1 MKLWIAAAPLL
12 LLALWAGVR
21 ALGGRLSRRS
31 ANLAVAL
38 VLLFYALT
46 TASLG
51 VFWVARMDLP
61 VFDWHYLFGYGL
73 LLVLVVHVGL
83 QLASVAAH
91 LRRASPGWLL
101 TRDGHRFRW
110 PLRALATLL
119 VLALL
124 LTPALGWLLGRW
136 MPAARIRLQGRPPQV
151 TADPSAEGAPEI
163 WIERGGT
170 RTSVPD
176 YLWSES
182 RHSRVGVL
190 RRPAVTPPRPASVRT
205 APGAKVLTL
214 PQPLHRAAGLESDAD
229 RGARIAVGPGTRGA
243 SIATLS
249 ALLHHAY
256 GVTRRSSDA
265 LSLRAAASAGA
276 LYPTDVF
283 VLVRGAGELARGVHY
298 YDPEAHALL
307 TVGGPDAVERALT
320 ALPGRSPVASAE
332 LVVVLGATF
341 DRTIFKYDARSYR
354 YVALDAGH
362 VAENLMVAGEA
373 LGLPCRLEPHFD
385 DATLAHSVGLVRD
398 GEGAL
403 LAVGC
408 GVDRPPPSPTPTPTP
423 TPKYGPVEL
432 PELADDLELTR
443 LSHALTSWRLAR
455 RDPATPSPDAGLTPA
470 AGPTRAHV
478 DPLGLIR
485 QRRSNRSFA
494 QTSTAREDLDAA
506 LGAASRALG
515 ALGAPSLVDLFVSV
529 RAVDGLTPG
538 SYRFARELALLQPEP
553 DIATRLQSVGLEQE
567 VLGRAAFVVALT
579 LANTAG
585 QVDGPRDFRHAL
597 LQAGMAGQALYLE
610 ATARGLGAC
619 GVGAFFDDEVG
630 ELLRPGPTRPR
641 ALHLVAIGKK

>member
-83 QLASVAAH
+83 QLASVTAH
-91 LRRASPGWLL
+91 LRRASPSWLL
-101 TRDGHRFRW
+101 TRDGRRFRW

-124 LTPALGWLLGRW
+124 LTPALGWLLGKW
-136 MPAARIRLQGRPPQV
+136 MPAARVRLQGRPSQA
-151 TADPSAEGAPEI
+151 TAGPSSEGAPEI

-190 RRPAVTPPRPASVRT
+190 RRPAVTPPRPASVRG
-205 APGAKVLTL
+205 APGATALTL
-214 PQPLHRAAGLESDAD
+214 PQPHSRAPRLESDAD
-229 RGARIAVGPGTRGA
+229 GGARIAVGPGTRGA
-243 SIATLS
+243 SLATLS

-256 GVTRRSSDA
+256 GVTRRSSDE

-283 VLVRGAGELARGVHY
+283 VLVRGAGELAKGVHY

-307 TVGGPDAVERALT
+307 SVGGPDAVERALT
-320 ALPGRSPVASAE
+320 ALPGRSPVANAE

-341 DRTIFKYDARSYR
+341 DRTIFKYDTRSYR

-362 VAENLMVAGEA
+362 VAENLMAAGEA
-373 LGLPCRLEPHFD
+373 LGLPCLLEPRFD

-403 LAVGC
+403 LAAGC
-408 GVDRPPPSPTPTPTP
+408 GVDRPPRSPTQP
-423 TPKYGPVEL
+423 PKHGPVEL
-432 PELADDLELTR
+432 PELADDVELTR

-455 RDPATPSPDAGLTPA
+455 PDPATPPPDAGLTLA
-470 AGPTRAHV
+470 SGPTRAHA

-485 QRRSNRSFA
+485 QRRSHRTFDQA
-494 QTSTAREDLDAA
+494 STAREDLDAA
-506 LGAASRALG
+506 LEAASRALG
-515 ALGAPSLVDLFVSV
+515 ALGAPSLVDVFVSV
-529 RAVDGLTPG
+529 RAVDGLAPG
-538 SYRFARELALLQPEP
+538 SYHFARELALLRAEP
-553 DIATRLQSVGLEQE
+553 AIATRLQSAGLEQE

-579 LANTAG
+579 LADTAG

-597 LQAGMAGQALYLE
+597 LQAGMASQALYLE